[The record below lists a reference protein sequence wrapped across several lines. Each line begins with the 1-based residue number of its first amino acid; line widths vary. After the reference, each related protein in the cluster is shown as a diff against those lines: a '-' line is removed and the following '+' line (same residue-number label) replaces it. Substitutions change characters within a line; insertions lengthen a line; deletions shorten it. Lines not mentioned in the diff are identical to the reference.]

1 MKYITVL
8 AVILAVP
15 LLFGACSVPQP
26 VKKDVPFSVRLDS
39 PKISAGSFEAQF
51 EKLVDIGELRKANV
65 IVDYYPLDDA
75 VCLQYRLDFMTY
87 YLFWDRNARDT
98 FVKALDRYKEDY
110 DQRNLQPKGNKKT
123 KTQYDNVEA
132 YLIWQAAKY
141 MVRSFTPVNIGFGYY
156 IRTVSKNRVAFFT
169 IYQPEAIFIDEMSK
183 NEKRESN
190 VITMY
195 LSKMQ
200 GDILAGLF
208 DQNFLK
214 GLSGGVIENRVNIL
228 DAY

>member
-1 MKYITVL
+1 MKYLFIL
-8 AVILAVP
+8 IVILTLPPLISSCAVP
-15 LLFGACSVPQP
+15 QAA
-26 VKKDVPFSVRLDS
+26 VKKTPFSVKLDS
-39 PKISAGSFEAQF
+39 PKTNVGAFETQF
-51 EKLVDIGELRKANV
+51 EKIIDIGELRKGNV
-65 IVDYYPLDDA
+65 TVDYYPLDDA
-75 VCLQYRLDFMTY
+75 VCFQYRLDFMTY
-87 YLFWDRNARDT
+87 YLFWDRNARNA
-98 FVKALDRYKEDY
+98 FVKALERYKEDY
-110 DQRNLQPKGNKKT
+110 EQRNLKPKGSKQT
-123 KTQYDNVEA
+123 KTQYDNVEG

-169 IYQPEAIFIDEMSK
+169 IYQPEATFIDEMSK

-208 DQNFLK
+208 DQEFLK
-214 GLSGGVIENRVNIL
+214 GLSGGVIDHRVNIL